1 MEVKKYSK
9 PEVKNKRMDFFL
21 VGLSLSL
28 FVVLA
33 AFSWTVY
40 DAVPEGLSNI
50 IIEED
55 LPSRVEDPEH
65 HAATPASR
73 VMWRKPRLW
82 HLLTLRLS

>member
-50 IIEED
+50 IIEGY
-55 LPSRVEDPEH
+55 S
-65 HAATPASR
+65 
-73 VMWRKPRLW
+73 
-82 HLLTLRLS
+82 